1 MLFLV
6 PVRGVLVWYE
16 KQQSN
21 DDISTSVLGILIK
34 RGMPS
39 HIIFFRLMLEED
51 VQNRG
56 RYERKSM
63 NTEKKADR

>member
-39 HIIFFRLMLEED
+39 HIIFFGLMLEGD
-51 VQNRG
+51 IRNRG
-56 RYERKSM
+56 RYERKRQI
-63 NTEKKADR
+63 DF